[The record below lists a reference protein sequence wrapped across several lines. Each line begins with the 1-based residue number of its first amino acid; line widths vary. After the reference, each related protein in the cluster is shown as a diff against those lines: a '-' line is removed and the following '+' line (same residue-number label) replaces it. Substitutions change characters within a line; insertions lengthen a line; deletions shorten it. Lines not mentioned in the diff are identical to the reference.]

1 MAIRLT
7 EPGAGQLL
15 DFFGG
20 LVGSAAADH
29 SGTTTPNS
37 FIEDPTRILSSCSL
51 CCAARVHPRPPDRG
65 FYSPRHR
72 KRVFYAQM
80 QQQVRQ
86 VPALQ
91 SRLKNEL
98 KYILEAHYWQPAL
111 RLLDQL
117 RALRCI
123 HSDLAMTPSS
133 GSSSAASVVGSSTS
147 AGNTHCPPWQ
157 IRLETLL
164 ATIPNPSGVTL
175 PRPCSCLSLP
185 FHASNTLDCLEQRWL

>member
-1 MAIRLT
+1 MAWSICSSR
-7 EPGAGQLL
+7 P
-15 DFFGG
+15 FGY
-20 LVGSAAADH
+20 S
-29 SGTTTPNS
+29 TPNS
-37 FIEDPTRILSSCSL
+37 FIEDPTRIYRAVRFAVRLEFTL
-51 CCAARVHPRPPDRG
+51 DPQTEG
-65 FYSPRHR
+65 FIHHAIESGI
-72 KRVFYAQM
+72 YAQM

-123 HSDLAMTPSS
+123 HSDLAMTPQLWQQLRRISRWIQHF
-133 GSSSAASVVGSSTS
+133 GWQH
-147 AGNTHCPPWQ
+147 HCPPWQ

-185 FHASNTLDCLEQRWL
+185 FHASNN